1 MTGGARRRRIVLDH
15 DRRIVMYRHAIALAA
30 LACSATTASA
40 QTTTLGEGGSAIQ
53 GGAGPQGST
62 NASPQLEK
70 CDGPKGTI
78 AVVEA
83 QSQVIAAL
91 SRYNLGS
98 PTSLV
103 RMIIQQSNCFQVV
116 ERGVAMQN
124 MMQERALAAGGQ
136 MQSDQNIGKGQMVAA
151 DFILTPNVIFNESNA
166 GGVGGAIGG
175 LLGRFGGA
183 GAVVGAVA
191 GGLKFKE
198 AQTSMLVADTR
209 SGIQVAAAE
218 GSAKATDWALGGSMF
233 GWYGGAAMGGYSNTN
248 EGKVIAASFL
258 DNWNNIVRNIRSN
271 PSLIQAKAGPASQ
284 QNAAASVKAGAANA
298 GDVMMAKIA
307 GVKVLKGPADSAG
320 VLMSLSKTDE
330 VLYLGE
336 EKNGFAKV
344 TSPNGDG
351 WVKAVLLKKP

>member
-1 MTGGARRRRIVLDH
+1 MTTRLAVAAAAF
-15 DRRIVMYRHAIALAA
+15 AICAA
-30 LACSATTASA
+30 A
-40 QTTTLGEGGSAIQ
+40 QAQTLGEGGSAAQ
-53 GGAGPQGST
+53 GSAGPGGAQ
-62 NASPQLEK
+62 NASAQLEK
-70 CDGPKGTI
+70 CDAPLGTL

-91 SRYNLGS
+91 GRYGLQS
-98 PTSLV
+98 PTGLI
-103 RMIIQQSNCFQVV
+103 RMMVQQSNCFQVV

-136 MQSDQNIGKGQMVAA
+136 MQADQNIGKGQMVAA
-151 DFILTPNVIFNESNA
+151 DFIVTPSVVFSENNA

-175 LLGRFGGA
+175 LLGRLGGA

-198 AQTSMLVADTR
+198 AQTSMLLSDTR

-218 GSAKATDWALGGSMF
+218 GSAKQTDFALGGALF
-233 GWYGGAAMGGYSNTN
+233 GAGGGASLGGYTNTN
-248 EGKVIAASFL
+248 EGKVITASFL
-258 DNWNNIVRNIRSN
+258 DNWNNIVRAVRNS

-284 QNAAASVKAGAANA
+284 ANAAASVQAGAANA

-307 GVKVLKGPADSAG
+307 GVKVLKTPADNGA
-320 VLMSLSKTDE
+320 VVMSLTKTDE
-330 VLYLGE
+330 VLFLGE
-336 EKNGFAKV
+336 ERNGFVKV

-351 WVKAVLLKKP
+351 WVKKVLLRKP